1 VFRID
6 APLDERR
13 SEPLLAA
20 ELSGAWRPRL
30 SAAPRLL
37 AVDLD
42 AGGRREPSMPPALP
56 TGSML
61 PERAPPVASEERRRR
76 FGPIGSLLL
85 HLLPLL
91 LLIEWPAHP
100 PVETKPI
107 PVRLVFQ
114 PPPPHLLQP
123 KPKPKPAPRPR
134 LRTEARPPPGRLA
147 SVDMGDTRT
156 KGRDRAES
164 KEPARN
170 KEPATTEQSPLEAPQ
185 QTAFLPPPPALPSP
199 PLMTL
204 QKPPVPRATPA
215 PKPPRKASLG
225 RREPVRRLP
234 EWTRLEARP
243 ARFPG
248 PAATRDEYL
257 AYLAYLA
264 RQHIGLLT
272 RSLLGDRRGE
282 TVIDVLVLDDGTVAM
297 LRVGQ
302 SSGYP
307 DIDARVEDM
316 IRAVGRFPPLP
327 QWFQGSRMQLEFRLE
342 FPEALEEDG
351 RL

>member
-1 VFRID
+1 LPAVFRID
-6 APLDERR
+6 AILDERR

-20 ELSGAWRPRL
+20 DASASARPRL
-30 SAAPRLL
+30 SASPTLL
-37 AVDLD
+37 SVDLD
-42 AGGRREPSMPPALP
+42 ADGRREPLAVEPSAAS
-56 TGSML
+56 TF
-61 PERAPPVASEERRRR
+61 PERAPPVASEQQRKR

-100 PVETKPI
+100 PAEIKPI

-114 PPPPHLLQP
+114 PPPPP
-123 KPKPKPAPRPR
+123 RPKPAPRPR
-134 LRTEARPPPGRLA
+134 LRAESRPPPGRLA
-147 SVDMGDTRT
+147 SVSMGDTHA
-156 KGRDRAES
+156 KGRARAES

-170 KEPATTEQSPLEAPQ
+170 KDAATTEQSPLEAPQ
-185 QTAFLPPPPALPSP
+185 QTAFLPPPELPAPPSMMLP
-199 PLMTL
+199 
-204 QKPPVPRATPA
+204 KPPVPRAA
-215 PKPPRKASLG
+215 PIPRPPRKPSLG

-234 EWTRLEARP
+234 EWTRLESRP
-243 ARFPG
+243 AQFPG

-257 AYLAYLA
+257 AYLAFLA

-272 RSLLGDRRGE
+272 RSLIGDRRGE